1 MVTVNEKPDAVITK
15 QPLSIKIFGEMLN
28 KSGNETKVYDQC
40 LIGVQTIL
48 TMEENSEVLGINT
61 SDGRVLKD
69 KGKLLP
75 TYGIIQFKHFDNGIS
90 IDRTKSNL
98 MNKLGTNARPRTKE
112 FMEASAFDVQV
123 WYNNPVLT
131 EWLKEHANVSQL
143 DNLKWMYYLIN
154 KCPWSCLDENEAFLT
169 IADLT
174 VKLLPKATKPI
185 TEWQGVQYRAAMLK
199 PSASNFYPPD
209 MDKMELELWTKSLNV
224 NQQHD
229 AMRSTCDLYSIPYSQ
244 EYHSFLI
251 SASDLLHK
259 AGVEVCRIIGF
270 FNRGSF
276 EGMRNVMTRKEANNG
291 GKNEEVRAKEHVE
304 VNLFCTITTDFS
316 HEDCESEMTIQF
328 RREFIDLSLIEIK
341 RDYEKL
347 ATNVVYGT
355 VQKCFELK
363 SRNEV
368 MQYAKRTSLGS
379 NQNGARQSM
388 EGHPFFSFLQI
399 SRLVVL
405 ITEYLNI
412 SYCVLKS

>member
-259 AGVEVCRIIGF
+259 AGVEVCRMLVQFGIKLNFTILNVNYAPHNEIVHATLYELKTRIEYDNEIEKHQVLDLMLLYFDSGQYWI

-291 GKNEEVRAKEHVE
+291 GKMRK
-304 VNLFCTITTDFS
+304 
-316 HEDCESEMTIQF
+316 
-328 RREFIDLSLIEIK
+328 REFIDLSLVEIK
-341 RDYEKL
+341 RDYERKL
-347 ATNVVYGT
+347 QMLFMISILGDKNR
-355 VQKCFELK
+355 VQ
-363 SRNEV
+363 
-368 MQYAKRTSLGS
+368 
-379 NQNGARQSM
+379 
-388 EGHPFFSFLQI
+388 EG
-399 SRLVVL
+399 VL
-405 ITEYLNI
+405 
-412 SYCVLKS
+412 S